1 MAAAKA
7 RYAQAASAF
16 APISAENLAPQMQL
30 FVEKCEGL
38 YGTYTMPHRHAYT
51 YSAMPRALCAPP
63 CPCAAAAAPRPYE
76 TCHLV
81 TIPPGEMPFARQTWG
96 TSLLGTLVG
105 LVCVDLPN

>member
-51 YSAMPRALCAPP
+51 Y
-63 CPCAAAAAPRPYE
+63 
-76 TCHLV
+76 
-81 TIPPGEMPFARQTWG
+81 
-96 TSLLGTLVG
+96 
-105 LVCVDLPN
+105 